1 MARRQFST
9 FPRIIIGLVVV
20 CLLGGG
26 VMGEA
31 VVAQSPTPG
40 VTEEPAPS
48 PTPQSS
54 PTPES
59 LFVFQECEEVDE
71 ATLRDELNRITQE
84 VFASGQ
90 SGLEISALVDAQW
103 LLLGI
108 DGVIDSQ
115 IDLAVERVASEEDYW
130 SRVVSGWSA
139 DKAEEFTTKV
149 ATYAFDSEPFRAA
162 IEQLS
167 VGVADGLT
175 ADMEIMSARSASSAL
190 LCVQEFIG
198 KTYSETMVGLF
209 VEDVQTGV
217 AAADLTD
224 VDAGINPILDSRTKT
239 LAGIGIII
247 GAQIAKRLAKA
258 IAKRVAGKVAGRL
271 LGRAAT
277 TVIPLAGW
285 IIGGGLLVWDLVE
298 AGNGSLPQIQIAL
311 KGPDVKAGIRTE
323 ISDAVGVEMAAALP
337 EMARTVSNEIYSQWL
352 DFRRKHNRVLALAGE
367 NDRFRTIL
375 DGADVGDVGRLGDL
389 VAFYDQTMDQA
400 TLDQDISN
408 RQLERLL
415 YLPDSAM
422 TLLQATASPASVVA
436 WAELAGDRIDQV
448 VATELFQLAQ
458 PADFAD
464 RDALDRVLALEDPAA
479 IAQIMLLSTPDR
491 VTLLQL
497 PPAQGRTLAAAYSVD
512 DLTWLASYVTALA
525 PQQRAQLVD
534 RILREPALMP
544 RLKFED
550 IRKALLE
557 TDNMP
562 ESLTF
567 LVPEPTAQSPMEQ
580 VTGVIE
586 DTSQVLNG
594 DVPWRLFLRKYVT
607 LRNGLILLGALIG
620 LWLLIRLLF
629 RRNQGVNVTINMP
642 DTDKKN

>member
-1 MARRQFST
+1 MARRQLPL
-9 FPRIIIGLVVV
+9 FPRMIIGLVVV

-31 VVAQSPTPG
+31 VGAQSPTPSG
-40 VTEEPAPS
+40 TEEPAPVS
-48 PTPQSS
+48 TPQGT
-54 PTPES
+54 PTPEP

-90 SGLEISALVDAQW
+90 GGLEIEALVIDQW

-108 DGVIDSQ
+108 DGVIDGQ
-115 IDLAVERVASEEDYW
+115 IDLAVARVAREEDYW

-175 ADMEIMSARSASSAL
+175 AGMETLSARSASSAL

-198 KTYSETMVGLF
+198 QTYSETMVGLF
-209 VEDVQTGV
+209 VEDVQAGM

-224 VDAGINPILDSRTKT
+224 VDADINPILDSRTKT
-239 LAGIGIII
+239 LAGVGIII

-298 AGNGSLPQIQIAL
+298 AGNGSLPQIQEAL
-311 KGPDVKAGIRTE
+311 KGPDVKAGIRAE

-352 DFRRKHNRVLALAGE
+352 DFRHKHTRVLALAGE

-389 VAFYDQTMDQA
+389 VAFYDQT
-400 TLDQDISN
+400 LDQPALDADIRN
-408 RQLERLL
+408 GQFERLL
-415 YLPDSAM
+415 YLPKSAM
-422 TLLQATASPASVVA
+422 KLLQETVDPTGVVA
-436 WAELAGDRIDQV
+436 WADLAGDGIDQV
-448 VATELFQLAQ
+448 VATDLYRVAQ

-464 RDALDRVLALEDPAA
+464 RDALDRVLALEDPTA
-479 IAQIMLLSTPDR
+479 IAQIMLLSTADR

-497 PPAQGRTLAAAYSVD
+497 SPAQVGPLAAAFSVD

-525 PQQRAQLVD
+525 PQGRAQLVE
-534 RILREPALMP
+534 RLLREPALMP
-544 RLKFED
+544 RLKFAD

-567 LVPEPTAQSPMEQ
+567 LAPEPTVQSPIEQ
-580 VTGVIE
+580 VTSVIE
-586 DTSQVLNG
+586 DTNQVLSG
-594 DVPWRLFLRKYVT
+594 EVPWRLFLRKYVT
-607 LRNGLILLGALIG
+607 VGNGLILLGALIG

-642 DTDKKN
+642 EDRK